1 MKDGLEDRR
10 GADLLEGG
18 RGLMDVNKKRQC
30 GDAWATR
37 ECIDCSGFL
46 KVKAIACIGQVE

>member
-46 KVKAIACIGQVE
+46 KVKAIA